1 MIGTAADRC
10 ERHPICREN
19 VNINIHLNHGRL
31 YSIQYDSYDSYY
43 DSYDGTSTHVHTYH
57 REEELHMFNEMHDG
71 YYTFQRC

>member
-1 MIGTAADRC
+1 M
-10 ERHPICREN
+10 REAPN
-19 VNINIHLNHGRL
+19 LQREWQHKYTFE
-31 YSIQYDSYDSYY
+31 YSIRYDSYDSY